1 MNRKEWI
8 EYFEAINNRKPTI
21 QECQQALLNG
31 EFVMEGKQATFSNNG
46 KSVTEGA
53 MPLPNQMNSQMVNPA
68 YSQQM
73 VFVKK
78 KKFGKKTFIGLG
90 IALFLVV
97 ATSLGLFLFSS
108 KGTNLG
114 GLWVNGNNAGL
125 VYELSGKKSKLVA
138 GHREE
143 EIKEISIGQK
153 VRQKFETSLEDV
165 SDSKLKTIAD
175 FDKKYQL
182 QTKEIILVKTKWEWF
197 GYYNLIQKDGTNLVL
212 DLFLSDLYYGS
223 RSTKDLKKKCLFH
236 KAEVPKVFVGKWK
249 TYDDEDESEGEL
261 TISENGVMTTDSD
274 DIDILNVKPL
284 DILIA
289 KPLKEYLA
297 DQSGSADND
306 KVQKEFAK
314 IQKSLKSHGYQA
326 KSVNDIYHDARKS
339 YYYIVVD
346 GGKRI
351 IILEDSFNILSRGG
365 YIEREDK

>member
-31 EFVMEGKQATFSNNG
+31 EFVMEGKQATFSNSG
-46 KSVTEGA
+46 KSVTEGVR
-53 MPLPNQMNSQMVNPA
+53 PLPNQMTGQMVNPA

-182 QTKEIILVKTKWEWF
+182 QTKEIILVKTKVF

-236 KAEVPKVFVGKWK
+236 KAAVPKVFVGKWK
-249 TYDDEDESEGEL
+249 TYDDENESEGEL

-297 DQSGSADND
+297 DQSGSVDND

-314 IQKSLKSHGYQA
+314 IQKSLKSHGYHA

-346 GGKRI
+346 GGNRI
-351 IILEDSFNILSRGG
+351 IVLEDSFNLLSIGG

>member
-8 EYFEAINNRKPTI
+8 EYFEVINNRKPTI
-21 QECQQALLNG
+21 QECQQALQNG
-31 EFVMEGKQATFSNNG
+31 EFVMEGRQATFSNNG
-46 KSVTEGA
+46 NSVPAGA
-53 MPLPNQMNSQMVNPA
+53 MPLPNQVTGQMVNQTSA
-68 YSQQM
+68 QQL
-73 VFVKK
+73 VFVKQ

-90 IALFLVV
+90 IALFLVL
-97 ATSLGLFLFSS
+97 ATSLGVFLFSF
-108 KGTNLG
+108 KETNLN
-114 GLWVNGNNAGL
+114 GLWVTSYNAGL

-143 EIKEISIGQK
+143 EIKEISTGQK

-182 QTKEIILVKTKWEWF
+182 QTKEIILVKTKVF

-223 RSTKDLKKKCLFH
+223 KSTKDLKKIYLFH
-236 KAEVPKVFVGKWK
+236 KVAVPKVFVGQWK
-249 TYDDEDESEGEL
+249 KFDSDDDSEGEG
-261 TISENGVMTTDSD
+261 TISENGVVTTDSD
-274 DIDILNVKPL
+274 GK

-297 DQSGSADND
+297 DQSGSVDNG

-314 IQKSLKSHGYQA
+314 IQKSLKSHGYHA
-326 KSVNDIYHDARKS
+326 KSVNDIYHDASRS
-339 YYYIVVD
+339 YYYVVVD

-351 IILEDSFNILSRGG
+351 IILEGFNHLSYTG
-365 YIEREDK
+365 YFEREDK

>member
-8 EYFEAINNRKPTI
+8 EYFEVINNRKPTI
-21 QECQQALLNG
+21 QECQQALQNG
-31 EFVMEGKQATFSNNG
+31 EFVMEGRQATFSNNG
-46 KSVTEGA
+46 NSVPAGA
-53 MPLPNQMNSQMVNPA
+53 MPLPNQVTGQMVNQTSA
-68 YSQQM
+68 QQL
-73 VFVKK
+73 VFVKQ

-90 IALFLVV
+90 IALFLVL

-108 KGTNLG
+108 KGTNLN
-114 GLWVNGNNAGL
+114 GLWVTSYNAGL
-125 VYELSGKKSKLVA
+125 VYELNGKKSKLVA

-143 EIKEISIGQK
+143 EIKEISTGQK

-182 QTKEIILVKTKWEWF
+182 QTKEIILVKTDVF

-223 RSTKDLKKKCLFH
+223 RSTKDLKKIYLFH
-236 KAEVPKVFVGKWK
+236 KVAVPKVFVGQWK
-249 TYDDEDESEGEL
+249 KFDSDDDSEGEG
-261 TISENGVMTTDSD
+261 TISENGVVTTDSD
-274 DIDILNVKPL
+274 GK

-289 KPLKEYLA
+289 KPLKEYLV
-297 DQSGSADND
+297 DQSGSVDND

-326 KSVNDIYHDARKS
+326 KSVNDIYHDERSS
-339 YYYIVVD
+339 YYLAVVD

-351 IILEDSFNILSRGG
+351 VILEDSYGDLYSG

>member
-31 EFVMEGKQATFSNNG
+31 EFVMEGRQATSSNNG
-46 KSVTEGA
+46 NSVTAGT
-53 MPLPNQMNSQMVNPA
+53 MPLPNQLVNQPYA
-68 YSQQM
+68 QKM

-90 IALFLVV
+90 IALFLVL

-114 GLWVNGNNAGL
+114 GLWVNGNNIAL
-125 VYELSGKKSKLVA
+125 VYELNGKKSKLLA
-138 GHREE
+138 GYKKE
-143 EIKEISIGQK
+143 EIKEISIGKK
-153 VRQKFETSLEDV
+153 VREKFEASLEDV

-182 QTKEIILVKTKWEWF
+182 QTKEIILVKTEGF
-197 GYYNLIQKDGTNLVL
+197 GYYNLIQKDGTNFVL
-212 DLFLSDLYYGS
+212 DLTLSDLYYGS
-223 RSTKDLKKKCLFH
+223 KTKDLKKRCLFH
-236 KAEVPKVFVGKWK
+236 KAEVPKVFVGNWK
-249 TYDDEDESEGEL
+249 KFDEDDDAEGKA
-261 TISENGVMTTDSD
+261 TISENGVISTDSD
-274 DIDILNVKPL
+274 DT

-289 KPLKEYLA
+289 KPLREYLVNK
-297 DQSGSADND
+297 SGKVDND
-306 KVQKEFAK
+306 KVQKAFDK

-351 IILEDSFNILSRGG
+351 IILEDSFNILSIGG

>member
-31 EFVMEGKQATFSNNG
+31 EIVMEGKQATFSNNG
-46 KSVTEGA
+46 NSVTEGA
-53 MPLPNQMNSQMVNPA
+53 MPLPNQMTGQMVNPA

-90 IALFLVV
+90 IALFLVI
-97 ATSLGLFLFSS
+97 ATSLGFFLFSS

-165 SDSKLKTIAD
+165 SDSNLKTIAD

-182 QTKEIILVKTKWEWF
+182 QTKEIILVKTKVF

-236 KAEVPKVFVGKWK
+236 KAEVPKAFVGKWK
-249 TYDDEDESEGEL
+249 TYDDENESEGEL
-261 TISENGVMTTDSD
+261 TISENGVISTDSD
-274 DIDILNVKPL
+274 DTDILNVKPL

-351 IILEDSFNILSRGG
+351 IILEDSFNILSIGG

>member
-46 KSVTEGA
+46 NSVTEGA
-53 MPLPNQMNSQMVNPA
+53 MPLPNQIVNQPYA
-68 YSQQM
+68 QQM

-97 ATSLGLFLFSS
+97 ATSLGLFWFSS

-143 EIKEISIGQK
+143 EIKEISIGNK
-153 VRQKFETSLEDV
+153 VRQEFEARLEDV
-165 SDSKLKTIAD
+165 SNSKLKTIAD

-212 DLFLSDLYYGS
+212 DLFLSNLYYGS
-223 RSTKDLKKKCLFH
+223 RSTKDLKKTCLFH
-236 KAEVPKVFVGKWK
+236 KAEVPKVFVGQWK
-249 TYDDEDESEGEL
+249 KFDSDDDSEVEG
-261 TISENGVMTTDSD
+261 TISENGIVTTDSD
-274 DIDILNVKPL
+274 GK

-289 KPLKEYLA
+289 KPLKEYLV
-297 DQSGSADND
+297 DQSGSVDNG

-351 IILEDSFNILSRGG
+351 IILDSFNLLSYKG
-365 YIEREDK
+365 YLEREEKH

>member
-46 KSVTEGA
+46 NSVTEGA
-53 MPLPNQMNSQMVNPA
+53 MPFPNQMTGQMVNPA

-175 FDKKYQL
+175 FDKKYQFH
-182 QTKEIILVKTKWEWF
+182 TKEVILVKTERY
-197 GYYNLIQKDGTNLVL
+197 GYYNLVQKDGTNVIL
-212 DLFLSDLYYGS
+212 DIGLSEVFSHGSNTKEFKKRSLFY
-223 RSTKDLKKKCLFH
+223 
-236 KAEVPKVFVGKWK
+236 KAEVPKAFVGNWK
-249 TYDDEDESEGEL
+249 KFDEDDDAEGKA
-261 TISENGVMTTDSD
+261 TISENGVISTDSD
-274 DIDILNVKPL
+274 DT

-289 KPLKEYLA
+289 KPLREYLVNK
-297 DQSGSADND
+297 SGKVDND
-306 KVQKEFAK
+306 KVQKAFDK

-326 KSVNDIYHDARKS
+326 KSVNDIYHDERSS
-339 YYYIVVD
+339 YYFAVVD

-351 IILEDSFNILSRGG
+351 VILEDSYGDLYSG
-365 YIEREDK
+365 YIERQDKD

>member
-8 EYFEAINNRKPTI
+8 DYFEAINNRKPTI
-21 QECQQALLNG
+21 QECQQALQNG
-31 EFVMEGKQATFSNNG
+31 EFVMEGRQATFSNNG
-46 KSVTEGA
+46 NSVTEGA
-53 MPLPNQMNSQMVNPA
+53 MPLPNQMTGQMVNPA

-90 IALFLVV
+90 FALFLVV
-97 ATSLGLFLFSS
+97 ATSLGLFLFSF

-114 GLWVNGNNAGL
+114 GLWVTNDNAGL

-143 EIKEISIGQK
+143 EIKEISIGNK

-182 QTKEIILVKTKWEWF
+182 QTKEIILVKTEVF

-223 RSTKDLKKKCLFH
+223 RSTKDLKKTCLFH
-236 KAEVPKVFVGKWK
+236 KAAVPKVFVGQWK

-274 DIDILNVKPL
+274 DIDILIAKPL

-289 KPLKEYLA
+289 KPLKEYLS
-297 DQSGSADND
+297 DQSGSVDND

-326 KSVNDIYHDARKS
+326 KSVNDIYHNARNS
-339 YYYIVVD
+339 YYYVLVD

-351 IILEDSFNILSRGG
+351 IILEDSFNLLS
-365 YIEREDK
+365 YTAYLEREDTR